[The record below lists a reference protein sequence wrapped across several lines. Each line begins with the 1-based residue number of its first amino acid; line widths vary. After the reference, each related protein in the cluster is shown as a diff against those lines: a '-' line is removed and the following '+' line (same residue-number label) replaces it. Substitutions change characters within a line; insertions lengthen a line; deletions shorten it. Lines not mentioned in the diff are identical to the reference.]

1 LTSGFTQF
9 FKSFFV
15 LYNIMSR
22 YVLFLILGE
31 WQFAPLQM
39 CLIASFAGAKVRRF
53 FKLANF
59 FESFFKKIFNVY
71 TTN

>member
-22 YVLFLILGE
+22 YVLFFLL
-31 WQFAPLQM
+31 QRLYLPLLRVQ
-39 CLIASFAGAKVRRF
+39 R
-53 FKLANF
+53 
-59 FESFFKKIFNVY
+59 Y
-71 TTN
+71 